1 MPAGPQASARGPAPN
16 QKDGDVRGT
25 HDEEKEHR
33 LEHLMELRA
42 AVFAEMEELESELAR
57 LRMQIERAE
66 SDIRLG
72 QPEPA
77 DYDRLK
83 GHDLPEAE
91 GHLLQAF
98 NDLLKLEDKIL
109 FTRVSQRD

>member
-1 MPAGPQASARGPAPN
+1 
-16 QKDGDVRGT
+16 VRNS

-42 AVFAEMEELESELAR
+42 GVFTEMEELESELAR
-57 LRMQIERAE
+57 LRVQIERAE

-72 QPEPA
+72 GPEPE

-83 GHDLPEAE
+83 GHDLPDTE
-91 GHLLQAF
+91 GRLLQAF
-98 NDLLKLEDKIL
+98 NNLLKLEDKIL
-109 FTRVSQRD
+109 FTRVAHRE